1 MINNI
6 KLFNIIVL
14 IFFIYVLIKFLT
26 GVYFIII
33 NKKIDKKHYLKKI
46 DERNVKIAIFILAIE
61 ILFSILALFYNN
73 FISPTNYIIFSES
86 ILKSTIFKLIYILF
100 LIYLF
105 VVFDKMSNI
114 YYRINRVIVG
124 INFLLISYI
133 QLTYFFI

>member
-14 IFFIYVLIKFLT
+14 IFFIYVLIKFLM